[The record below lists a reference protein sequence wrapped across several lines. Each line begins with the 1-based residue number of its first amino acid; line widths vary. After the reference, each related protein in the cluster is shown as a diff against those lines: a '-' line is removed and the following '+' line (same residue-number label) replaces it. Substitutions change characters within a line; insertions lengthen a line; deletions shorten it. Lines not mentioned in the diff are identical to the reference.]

1 MKKKPLRDSLA
12 MIGKALVPLL
22 ILCST
27 PSHADV
33 PFKSMHALVVDDDT
47 GEVLLEKDAEAAAP
61 IASLTKLMTA
71 MVVLDASQDKEAL
84 IRIEK
89 ADVNTI
95 RHTGFGVP
103 IGAYATRDSLLE
115 LMLMTSDNHAAMA
128 LARAY
133 PGGFPEFKSAMNRKI
148 RELGLNSTAIEEPT
162 GLSPNNRASAVDL
175 TQILRAASTYPEI
188 VKFTTQSNNRVEV
201 RGRKREYRNTNKLVG
216 APGWNILLSKTGT
229 TNPAGRCVAMR
240 MRAAG
245 KTVTVVLLGAWSKAQ
260 RTRDALT
267 VRQWLSQKKNFP
279 VKSVRHAPAPQFIH
293 AVYNPAPSMPRSEVA
308 AVKEDLWSLKLDSTM
323 PGLAQ

>member
-1 MKKKPLRDSLA
+1 MKRKPLRGSLA
-12 MIGKALVPLL
+12 IIGKALVPLL
-22 ILCST
+22 FLCSA

-33 PFKSMHALVVDDDT
+33 SFKSMHALVVDDES
-47 GEVLLEKDAEAAAP
+47 GEVLLEKNAEAVAP

-71 MVVLDASQDKEAL
+71 MVILDAGQDKDAL

-89 ADVNTI
+89 ADVYTI
-95 RHTGFGVP
+95 RHTGFGAP
-103 IGAYATRDSLLE
+103 IGAHATRDSLLE

-133 PGGFPEFKSAMNRKI
+133 PGGFLEFKLAMNRKI

-162 GLSPNNRASAVDL
+162 GLSPNNRASAVDV
-175 TQILRAASTYPEI
+175 TRILRAASTYPEI

-201 RGRKREYRNTNKLVG
+201 RGRTREYRNTNSLVG
-216 APGWNILLSKTGT
+216 APGWNILLSKTGF

-240 MRAAG
+240 MMTAG

-267 VRQWLSQKKNFP
+267 VRQWLAQKKNSS
-279 VKSVRHAPAPQFIH
+279 VKSARHAPAPQFIQ
-293 AVYNPAPSMPRSEVA
+293 AVYNPASRSEVA
-308 AVKEDLWSLKLDSTM
+308 AVKEDLWSLKMDASM
-323 PGLAQ
+323 GGLAQ